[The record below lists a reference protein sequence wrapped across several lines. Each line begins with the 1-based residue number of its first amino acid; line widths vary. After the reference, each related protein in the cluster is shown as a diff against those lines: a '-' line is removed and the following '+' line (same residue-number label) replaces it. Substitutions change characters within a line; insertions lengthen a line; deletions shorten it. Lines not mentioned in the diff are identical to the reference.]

1 MKNFYKENNI
11 FFLALIITLIYLTQL
26 LFFGIGIDFDSNYYI
41 SASESFTKDLT
52 FKNPDGSDF
61 VLWPPFFPFVLSI
74 LPFSIRVNIIIINTL
89 SLFIIN
95 FLTLKYARQILNIL
109 FFRVSVLGML
119 FSVPLFLDYKFLWSE
134 MLFTALLLIYL
145 DNFFKLLKSEV
156 TNTSLII
163 STFIGILLP
172 LQRIATFYLWI
183 GLWLS
188 SIFLFPKLRMKL
200 FFHFILTS
208 SVGITWN
215 IYTLILLGARDHFNS
230 GNIEIIINNINEYS
244 FVLIRWFFPISIIT
258 STPTFI
264 IPIIC
269 LIFIILTISIGR
281 SKEWICIKIM
291 IFTYFF
297 LMIVTPFYKV
307 FGGGLQE
314 AERFS
319 SITYPFILIFILYV
333 FQKIYLKYRVV
344 LFIVLF
350 IVFYQLIRWSKS
362 YYEFHNIHSMKLSYI
377 EKLF

>member
-1 MKNFYKENNI
+1 
-11 FFLALIITLIYLTQL
+11 
-26 LFFGIGIDFDSNYYI
+26 
-41 SASESFTKDLT
+41 
-52 FKNPDGSDF
+52 
-61 VLWPPFFPFVLSI
+61 
-74 LPFSIRVNIIIINTL
+74 
-89 SLFIIN
+89 
-95 FLTLKYARQILNIL
+95 
-109 FFRVSVLGML
+109 
-119 FSVPLFLDYKFLWSE
+119 
-134 MLFTALLLIYL
+134 
-145 DNFFKLLKSEV
+145 
-156 TNTSLII
+156 
-163 STFIGILLP
+163 
-172 LQRIATFYLWI
+172 
-183 GLWLS
+183 
-188 SIFLFPKLRMKL
+188 MKL